1 MSEDAYSRR
10 TLGRRF
16 GVCLWCF
23 TASSRQ
29 RGRRL
34 FGFSDLPV
42 VGFGVQAESMSCF
55 KAATP
60 TDTRIVLN
68 VLLAPTIDP

>member
-1 MSEDAYSRR
+1 MPTAGGH
-10 TLGRRF
+10 LGAALGF
-16 GVCLWCF
+16 ACGALQLLPGSVVVGF
-23 TASSRQ
+23 
-29 RGRRL
+29 